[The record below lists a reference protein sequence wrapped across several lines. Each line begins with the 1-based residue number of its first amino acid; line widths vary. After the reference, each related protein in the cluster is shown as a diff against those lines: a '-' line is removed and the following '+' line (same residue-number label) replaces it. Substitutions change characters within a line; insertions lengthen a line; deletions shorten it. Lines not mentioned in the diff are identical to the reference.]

1 MRAESCYL
9 QFMRVAEC
17 PVRVTADVVGG
28 KWKPLILF
36 FLKAKKRRFNEL
48 RRLVPEASHKVLT
61 QQLRE
66 LERTGIV
73 TRTVFDEKSP
83 RVEYAFSE
91 YGESLRPVLDA
102 MAIWGVQH
110 RKRRPAA

>member
-1 MRAESCYL
+1 MKI
-9 QFMRVAEC
+9 AEC

-36 FLKAKKRRFNEL
+36 SLKARKRRFNEL

-66 LERTGIV
+66 LERSGIL
-73 TRTVFDEKSP
+73 TRTSLGGKTP
-83 RVEYAFSE
+83 HVEYYFSA

-102 MAIWGVQH
+102 MAAWGARH
-110 RKRRPAA
+110 RKRSAA